1 MKTNEEKAVV
11 LGKARFKDFEG
22 FLSWLETEEADEF
35 FSIPNLWTKYLY
47 ELQGKIQGVNTSQ
60 LFDMTKKSRFGGSVF
75 DEKEK
80 HYIEPLKKCVDYIQF
95 FSSDETQLSFDLL
108 YEHEVFDIIAFGN
121 KQFLVPA
128 GNLIK
133 TLWAD
138 YSALSPSQILSLHNP
153 EKKTEET
160 GLITMTA
167 LSNVSENEMKSE
179 MKRGEEE
186 KAKILAA
193 IDDIENAR
201 TGELAALRK
210 EIEEKTRE
218 LEEKKAS
225 MMESLNKKKA
235 EMETM
240 LNEMNKKLFLLET
253 EIYSIRC
260 FLGETIDFVKLKSGK
275 EAPVETPI
283 VLYQKVRY
291 LDEELGKM
299 VSLYDFDFSDVK
311 LFEKFLVHHP
321 MAMDVFCN
329 ADKCVSLVRVS
340 KTGKVYSVS
349 CTLYGDILDTY
360 KVFHGEKI
368 GIIIRNGE
376 NLYLGWTD
384 DEKITVSED
393 MFFTPGESEVVE
405 PEEKDRYFSER
416 EKQERADKQRKEMV
430 SRYFIF
436 SILQGVLE
444 NKNLL
449 TLPRKVSFAVPSEYI
464 IYSAA
469 DAWLADTRY
478 GSFADIVEK
487 CNSYVAKGHDII
499 ILESISDGHYSQS
512 WGGHTRYF
520 DRDRN
525 DSRRTGNVYAK
536 DGHLYKVNLVE
547 KDDYED
553 ECIFISLVK
562 DTGDY
567 VYRNGDFYERQ
578 RDAHANF
585 RVYKEEFV
593 NLTFMNSV
601 WLKYVITNRNL
612 GKSENRKEGN
622 FAHMILYLNKALDFV
637 KKREEKEETLI
648 SSFFPSLSSIPD
660 WPVLLSEWKLKNKV
674 KEITEYQAKRFA
686 KTLNEKS
693 EN

>member
-1 MKTNEEKAVV
+1 MKNTQEEKAVV
-11 LGKARFKDFEG
+11 LGKAKFGDFEA
-22 FLSWLETEEADEF
+22 FVEWTKTEEADEF
-35 FSIPNLWTKYLY
+35 FSTPNLWTKYLY
-47 ELQGKIQGVNTSQ
+47 NLQGEIPGVNVSH
-60 LFDMTKKSRFGGSVF
+60 LFDMTSKKTTFGKVY
-75 DEKEK
+75 DEKDK
-80 HYIEPLKKCVDYIQF
+80 YYIEPLKKCLEYIQF
-95 FSSDETQLSFDLL
+95 FSSDETSLSFDLL
-108 YEHEVFDIIAFGN
+108 YEHEKFDIIAFGN
-121 KQFLVPA
+121 KQFLIPA
-128 GNLIK
+128 GNLTK

-138 YSALSPSQILSLHNP
+138 YSSLSPSQILSLHNP
-153 EKKTEET
+153 EKKTEES

-167 LSNVSENEMKSE
+167 LSNVSEKEMKEE
-179 MKRGEEE
+179 MKKGEEE
-186 KAKILAA
+186 KAKVLAA

-201 TGELAALRK
+201 TGELAALQK
-210 EIEEKTRE
+210 EIEEKQRE

-235 EMETM
+235 EMERI
-240 LNEMNKKLFLLET
+240 LDEMNKKLFMLET

-260 FLGETIDFVKLKSGK
+260 FLGETVDFIKLKAGK
-275 EAPVETPI
+275 EAPIETPV

-321 MAMDVFCN
+321 MALDVFCD

-340 KTGKVYSVS
+340 KTGKAFSVIN
-349 CTLYGDILDTY
+349 TPYGDILDTY

-384 DEKITVSED
+384 DEKITISED

-405 PEEKDRYFSER
+405 SEEKDRYLSER
-416 EKQERADKQRKEMV
+416 EKQAKVNSQRKEMV

-444 NKNLL
+444 NRKLL
-449 TLPRKVSFAVPSEYI
+449 TLPKKVSFAVPSEYI

-469 DAWLADTRY
+469 DAWLSDNRY
-478 GSFADIVEK
+478 GTFADIVEK

-525 DSRRTGNVYAK
+525 DSRRTGDVRAQ
-536 DGHLYKVNLVE
+536 DGKLYKVNLVE
-547 KDDYED
+547 KDSYDD
-553 ECIFISLVK
+553 ECIFISLIK

-567 VYRNGDFYERQ
+567 VYRSGEFYERQ

-585 RVYKEEFV
+585 KVYKEEFV

-612 GKSENRKEGN
+612 GKSESRKEGN
-622 FAHMILYLNKALDFV
+622 FAHMILYLNKALEFV
-637 KKREEKEETLI
+637 KEREKKEEALI
-648 SSFFPSLSSIPD
+648 SSFYPSLSSISD
-660 WPVLLSEWKLKNKV
+660 WPVLLSEWKLENKV

-686 KTLNEKS
+686 KTLE
-693 EN
+693 